1 MSSDLNQPPTL
12 TELPRGARTALRA
25 AKRAHAGMRR
35 FSVRGNIKPGAEYLE
50 HRKRFLD
57 ALRLLSFL
65 GVKQQVVADEL
76 GVTRS
81 AVSQWL
87 SQAS

>member
-1 MSSDLNQPPTL
+1 
-12 TELPRGARTALRA
+12 
-25 AKRAHAGMRR
+25 MRR
-35 FSVRGNIKPGAEYLE
+35 FSVRGNIEPGPEYLE

-57 ALRLLSFL
+57 ALRALSGL

-87 SQAS
+87 GQAS